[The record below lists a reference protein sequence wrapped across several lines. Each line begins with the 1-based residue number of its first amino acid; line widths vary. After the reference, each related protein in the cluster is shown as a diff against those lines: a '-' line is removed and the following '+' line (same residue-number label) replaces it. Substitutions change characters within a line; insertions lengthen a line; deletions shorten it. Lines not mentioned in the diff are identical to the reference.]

1 MRLKLGRTEQ
11 GGGQVSKVAQTLG
24 KDKNQYYTHRTFLS
38 IDYIQSSVQEVILI
52 V

>member
-24 KDKNQYYTHRTFLS
+24 KDKNQYYTHQTFLS
-38 IDYIQSSVQEVILI
+38 IDYIKSSVQEVILI